1 MHLKISYHKAR
12 GPTAAEGGSPGARQK
27 ATRFNVTLSRV
38 LQSRIDKFQEIV
50 SWFTLL
56 ERDFEGHVSLI
67 ESLESLRKLVVSLE
81 EERCEEEW
89 SLANRLFSTEVQI
102 ATDVL
107 RAESLLFGL
116 DKRQDPSI
124 DVKSALVD
132 MEAQNQGLR
141 EEIKRIG
148 AENEKNVKESHTL
161 AASAHVLSKSNS
173 ELAQHNLELES
184 ENTQL
189 KSARNE
195 LVDKAVLF
203 RLQQE
208 VAAAGEETKA
218 AKKEIERLKEEHMVH
233 KRLAEME
240 AKELQGNL
248 EREKSACQRAQNISK
263 SLEEEIEVLKTE
275 TKRQSSELVRAK
287 AEAEAARTDFVNAQ
301 AEAQAAF
308 QAAVDTTRSELA
320 RESANAGAL
329 RVELART
336 RDQLESLRF
345 EATNAKADAQASKE
359 WAESKAKHAAE
370 AEQAL
375 STTRTQLEKAS
386 ALVSESLSN
395 SESSRAEAM
404 NARIVTEQSASES
417 QLKQREI
424 DRLNA
429 KLESLEESKR
439 EQDKEVSR
447 LRSQSIGAEARIKS
461 LEFRESALAAEI
473 KAVGEIKVGVMMI
486 TSDMRDLAHRAHS
499 EKNQMENRISEAE
512 RSAKFWK
519 QEAEL
524 AQQALDLMK
533 HGDIV
538 KDSISDMKALMEKTR
553 SELARTQEDLKKS
566 LAQSEEER
574 SAKDKLLNEKSTRI
588 RKLEK
593 EISDLQEQSRRIQE
607 DLSKSVAGKGIRNH
621 KQDVKCLMSVG
632 HVGVSAHLW
641 CLVPQKSKHNGL
653 NYRCRSK
660 KRCCFRS
667 AMRRSGRR
675 LIRCAITWTLP
686 SHLWLPR
693 PMRQDLVCFVPL
705 PETTRV
711 GSGAVGSLSYSV

>member
-1 MHLKISYHKAR
+1 VHLKISYRKAR

-27 ATRFNVTLSRV
+27 STRFNVTLSRV

-56 ERDFEGHVSLI
+56 ERDFEGSVSLI

-89 SLANRLFSTEVQI
+89 SLANRLFATEVQI

-116 DKRQDPSI
+116 DNRQDPSV

-132 MEAQNQGLR
+132 MEEQNQGLR
-141 EEIKRIG
+141 EDIKRIG
-148 AENEKNVKESHTL
+148 AENEKNVKEAHTM
-161 AASAHVLSKSNS
+161 AASAHVPSKSNS
-173 ELAQHNLELES
+173 ELVQHNLELES
-184 ENTQL
+184 ENKQL

-195 LVDKAVLF
+195 MVDKAVLF

-218 AKKEIERLKEEHMVH
+218 AKKEIERLKEEHMVQ
-233 KRLAEME
+233 KRLTEME

-248 EREKSACQRAQNISK
+248 ERQKSACQRAQNISK

-287 AEAEAARTDFVNAQ
+287 TEAKAQ
-301 AEAQAAF
+301 AEAQAAI
-308 QAAVDTTRSELA
+308 QTAVDTTRSELA
-320 RESANAGAL
+320 RESADAGTL
-329 RVELART
+329 RVELARA

-375 STTRTQLEKAS
+375 STTRAQLEKAS
-386 ALVSESLSN
+386 ALVFESLSN
-395 SESSRAEAM
+395 SESSRAEAL

-417 QLKQREI
+417 QLRQREI

-429 KLESLEESKR
+429 KLDSLEESKR
-439 EQDKEVSR
+439 EQDKEVSH
-447 LRSQSIGAEARIKS
+447 LRSQSIGAQARIKS
-461 LEFRESALAAEI
+461 LEFRESALTAEI

-519 QEAEL
+519 QEAES

-538 KDSISDMKALMEKTR
+538 KDSISDMKTSMEKTR

-566 LAQSEEER
+566 LAQSEEECL
-574 SAKDKLLNEKSTRI
+574 AKDKLLKEKSTRI

-593 EISDLQEQSRRIQE
+593 QISDLQEQSRRIQE
-607 DLSKSVAGKGIRNH
+607 DLSKSVAGKGIRDH
-621 KQDVKCLMSVG
+621 KQDVKCLLSVG
-632 HVGVSAHLW
+632 PRWCSCSPLELGCTEIEAQRAELSVQKQETLLLQKRYEEERAQVNTLRNHLDAA
-641 CLVPQKSKHNGL
+641 KSSLAAETH
-653 NYRCRSK
+653 
-660 KRCCFRS
+660 
-667 AMRRSGRR
+667 AARSGVLR
-675 LIRCAITWTLP
+675 ASP
-686 SHLWLPR
+686 
-693 PMRQDLVCFVPL
+693 
-705 PETTRV
+705 
-711 GSGAVGSLSYSV
+711 

>member
-1 MHLKISYHKAR
+1 MHLKISYRKAR

-27 ATRFNVTLSRV
+27 ATRFNVTLSRA

-56 ERDFEGHVSLI
+56 ERDFERNFSLI

-81 EERCEEEW
+81 AERCEDEW
-89 SLANRLFSTEVQI
+89 SLANRLFATQVQI

-116 DKRQDPSI
+116 NNGQDPSV

-132 MEAQNQGLR
+132 MEAQNQELR
-141 EEIKRIG
+141 EEINRIG
-148 AENEKNVKESHTL
+148 AENEKNVKEAHTL
-161 AASAHVLSKSNS
+161 AASAQVLSKSNR
-173 ELAQHNLELES
+173 ELVQHNLELES
-184 ENTQL
+184 ENKQL

-195 LVDKAVLF
+195 VVDKAVF
-203 RLQQE
+203 CLQQE
-208 VAAAGEETKA
+208 VAAAREETKA
-218 AKKEIERLKEEHMVH
+218 TQKEIERIKEEHMVQQ
-233 KRLAEME
+233 RLAEME

-248 EREKSACQRAQNISK
+248 EREKSACQRAQNMSK

-287 AEAEAARTDFVNAQ
+287 AEAEAARTDLVKAQ
-301 AEAQAAF
+301 AEAQAAI
-308 QAAVDTTRSELA
+308 QAAIDTTRSELA
-320 RESANAGAL
+320 RESAIAGTL
-329 RVELART
+329 RVELARA
-336 RDQLESLRF
+336 RDQLESLKF

-375 STTRTQLEKAS
+375 STTRAQLEKAS
-386 ALVSESLSN
+386 ALVFESLSN
-395 SESSRAEAM
+395 SESSRAEAL

-417 QLKQREI
+417 QLRQREI

-429 KLESLEESKR
+429 KLDSLEESKR
-439 EQDKEVSR
+439 EQDKEVAH
-447 LRSQSIGAEARIKS
+447 LRSQSIGAQARIKS
-461 LEFRESALAAEI
+461 LEFRESTLAAEI
-473 KAVGEIKVGVMMI
+473 KAVGEIKVGMMMI

-519 QEAEL
+519 REAES

-533 HGDIV
+533 HDDIV
-538 KDSISDMKALMEKTR
+538 KDSISDMKTSMEKTR

-574 SAKDKLLNEKSTRI
+574 LAKDKLLNEKSTRI

-593 EISDLQEQSRRIQE
+593 EISDLQEQSRRMQE
-607 DLSKSVAGKGIRNH
+607 DLSKSVAGKGIRDRSE
-621 KQDVKCLMSVG
+621 DVKCLMSVG
-632 HVGVSAHLW
+632 SGWCSCSPSVLGSTEIEAQRAELSVQKQETLLLHKRYEEERAQVNTLRNHLDAAKSSLAAEAH
-641 CLVPQKSKHNGL
+641 
-653 NYRCRSK
+653 
-660 KRCCFRS
+660 
-667 AMRRSGRR
+667 AARSGV
-675 LIRCAITWTLP
+675 LLA
-686 SHLWLPR
+686 SPR
-693 PMRQDLVCFVPL
+693 NH
-705 PETTRV
+705 
-711 GSGAVGSLSYSV
+711 A